1 MSASY
6 WNQVLADGL
15 TVPEDRPLGDLTA
28 ELTRML
34 GDPDPGRRDEIALLT
49 LTAWIERGVY
59 DDLLVGLGDGMSEG
73 LRVGVEA
80 PGTDDVFR
88 RSCSALVLA
97 RCLERANAHGLVGQP
112 TILDWGDRLATWL
125 LREQDLRSL
134 VEGKGWAH
142 AVARGADAIGA
153 LGGSPHLSAPELTV
167 LLDVLADRV
176 LAEPLPGQP
185 PLDHGELDRL
195 AIATLQPAASRPAA
209 ADGARALGQPDRGRR
224 DRGDGRACGPG
235 PLPPLEPRRG
245 LPARALRAARTDQ
258 PTARRPGRPGAGGGR
273 RAASHQ
279 PRVPGLSTVSVTCVT

>member
-73 LRVGVEA
+73 LRVGLEA

-153 LGGSPHLSAPELTV
+153 LGGSPHLGAAELTV

-176 LAEPLPGQP
+176 LAEPLPGRP

-195 AIATLQPAASRPAA
+195 AIATLQLLRRDLLPLTVLEPWVNRVASAATEAMAAPAGQDPFPRWNHAEGFLRALYVQLALTSRPPAVR
-209 ADGARALGQPDRGRR
+209 ADLVLVVVD
-224 DRGDGRACGPG
+224 
-235 PLPPLEPRRG
+235 
-245 LPARALRAARTDQ
+245 ALRRTNH
-258 PTARRPGRPGAGGGR
+258 AFLG
-273 RAASHQ
+273 
-279 PRVPGLSTVSVTCVT
+279 

>member
-59 DDLLVGLGDGMSEG
+59 DDLMVGLGDGMSEG
-73 LRVGVEA
+73 LRVGVEV

-97 RCLERANAHGLVGQP
+97 RCLECANAHGLVGQP

-153 LGGSPHLSAPELTV
+153 LGGSPHLGAPELTV

-176 LAEPLPGQP
+176 LAEPLAGQP

-195 AIATLQPAASRPAA
+195 AIATLQLLRRDLLPLSVLEPWVNRVAGAATEAMAAPAGQDPFPRWNHAEGFLRALYVQLALTSRPPAVR
-209 ADGARALGQPDRGRR
+209 ADLVLVVVD
-224 DRGDGRACGPG
+224 
-235 PLPPLEPRRG
+235 
-245 LPARALRAARTDQ
+245 ALRRTNH
-258 PTARRPGRPGAGGGR
+258 AF
-273 RAASHQ
+273 
-279 PRVPGLSTVSVTCVT
+279 LS